1 MSIPNERW
9 VGRIDEKLS
18 NIAKDVSKIERHL
31 EKLNDRTNKV
41 EDNYLVLDIK
51 TKKNCES
58 ITGLGKRVNASKLTT
73 KEKVAIVIA
82 VITGIFAIIV
92 AFVQRMGL

>member
-1 MSIPNERW
+1 MSIPDERW

-18 NIAKDVSKIERHL
+18 NIAGNISKIEGHL

-41 EDNYLVLDIK
+41 EDNYIVLDIK

-58 ITGLGKRVNASKLTT
+58 ITGLWKRVNVSKLSMRD
-73 KEKVAIVIA
+73 KVAILTALIVS
-82 VITGIFAIIV
+82 FSAIIV
-92 AFVQRMGL
+92 AVIQGMGF